1 MFRSKEQQFDF
12 YWKEIFTGLAY
23 NPIEFNTY
31 RFDQTMSLPHKFNK
45 LYEMFKELAMN
56 NQEVMDYL
64 KVFVET
70 FDFKLETT
78 VSDILAKWL
87 EDGVL
92 AELIRFAINE
102 EVVEARDGKD
112 SLKLRLEA
120 DYQSLDEKN
129 NQLASRL
136 NEFND
141 LFQQFQNSMNEA
153 NNNQNNQIQ
162 TNTNKINENFTLIQ
176 KLLPTQKEVNEARV
190 GKASLRE
197 KILDQD
203 SKIQD
208 TKRYVDTKLQGL
220 TDASPKETF
229 ATLSALQSTYPSG
242 KAGVFLVAENNSTY
256 HYYQGAWKKI
266 GDYGKSTYTG
276 NLEMLSKVTFT
287 ESGYFDGLA
296 ILNVVDSSLIIPKG
310 YVHFNETI
318 YGYEKQTL
326 LIGGTENSPMGIVI
340 FNVVT
345 RKFRMEWA
353 SSLANI
359 TANDLRV
366 AYINFKTS
374 QCEALFP
381 IFNANDIYINS
392 KSASQSIL
400 TLQSD
405 VVDVSIIPNLN
416 DNAVTLTFPSNL
428 DLYINR
434 TYYNYPTHSATIN
447 VPKSKFTVYVH
458 FNIVSHRYELYLY
471 ESLKSIPTP
480 SILIDVI
487 NIQNIKDNVLKYSG
501 GQANTNILDNIDY
514 HLPSYLSNGY
524 ANFLNDFKANRMLDN
539 KLVIAL
545 TTDTHV
551 VGSSTRYGNISNIVA
566 LSHYFKTDYLLHLGD
581 IVDKAESPESM
592 KQKLSSVVTQMGKG
606 HGKTFLIHGN
616 HDNNFSGQGGLVSEA
631 QIKNLVSRDN
641 LKNIS
646 SYHDSGAY
654 EVKDEPNKLI
664 FFFLNSF
671 DYPSTVQGTND
682 SLRYGFGA
690 SQIQWLQTRLASV
703 PENYKVLFFSHN
715 GFSGSST
722 IGDSD
727 TSIRNQGAI
736 RKLIESFNQ
745 STSVAI
751 TQTNVSTNPEFYNFS
766 LQTNFTG
773 KTKNKIIACF
783 SGHWHHDKNITLNGV
798 KHYSLISSYIDTQW
812 NNVGKTPNTVTSDS
826 IKLLLIDKTTFET
839 RLIGYG
845 GNLFKNVVI

>member
-31 RFDQTMSLPHKFNK
+31 RFDQTMSLPGKVNK
-45 LYEMFKELAMN
+45 LYDMFKVLAMN

-64 KVFVET
+64 KAFVET

-92 AELIRFAINE
+92 AELIRFVINE
-102 EVVEARDGKD
+102 EVVEARNGKA
-112 SLKLRLEA
+112 SLKIRLDS
-120 DYQSLDEKN
+120 DYKTLAEKDT
-129 NQLASRL
+129 QLSNKLA
-136 NEFND
+136 EFND
-141 LFQQFQNSMNEA
+141 LFNQFQNNVNET
-153 NNNQNNQIQ
+153 NNTQNNKIQ
-162 TNTNKINENFTLIQ
+162 DNTNKILENFDLIQ

-203 SKIQD
+203 SKIQEA
-208 TKRYVDTKLQGL
+208 KQYVDTKLQGL

-256 HYYQGAWKKI
+256 HYYQGSWTRI
-266 GDYGKSTYTG
+266 GDYGKSAFTG
-276 NLEMLSKVTFT
+276 NLEILSKVTFT
-287 ESGYFDGLA
+287 ENGYFDGLA
-296 ILNVVDSSLIIPKG
+296 ILNTIDLTLDMPKG
-310 YVHFNETI
+310 YVHFDTKS
-318 YGYEKQTL
+318 YVYEKQTI
-326 LIGGTENSPMGIVI
+326 LIGETQNSPMGIVV
-340 FNVVT
+340 FNTIT
-345 RKFRMEWA
+345 REFRMEWRST
-353 SSLANI
+353 SSNI

-366 AYINFKTS
+366 AYINFKTN

-381 IFNANDIYINS
+381 IFNSNDIYINS
-392 KSASQSIL
+392 KSSSQSIL
-400 TLQSD
+400 TSQTETVSVK
-405 VVDVSIIPNLN
+405 VVPTPTENI
-416 DNAVTLTFPSNL
+416 VTLTFPSNL

-434 TYYNYPTHSATIN
+434 AYYSYPTHSATLN
-447 VPKSKFTVYVH
+447 VPKSQFTVYVH
-458 FNIVSHRYELYLY
+458 FNIISYRYELYLF
-471 ESLKSIPTP
+471 ESLKRIPTP

-487 NIQNIKDNVLKYSG
+487 NIRNIKDNVLKYTG
-501 GQANTNILDNIDY
+501 GQSNSDILDGIDY
-514 HLPSYLSNGY
+514 QLPSYLSSSY
-524 ANFLNDFKANRMLDN
+524 ANFLNDYKANRLLDN
-539 KLVIAL
+539 KLIIAL

-551 VGSSTRYGNISNIVA
+551 VGTTTRYGNISNIVA

-581 IVDKAESPESM
+581 IVDSAESPESM

-606 HGKTFLIHGN
+606 HGKTFMIHGN
-616 HDNNFSGQGGLVSEA
+616 HDNNFSGQGGLVAEA

-641 LKNIS
+641 IKNIN
-646 SYHDSGAY
+646 SYHESGAY
-654 EVKDEPNKLI
+654 EVKDEPNKLV

-671 DYPSTVQGTND
+671 DYPSSVQGTSD

-690 SQIQWLQTRLASV
+690 SQVQWLHTRLTSV

-727 TSIRNQGAI
+727 TSVRNQGAI

-766 LQTNFTG
+766 LQANFKG
-773 KTKNKIIACF
+773 KTTNKIIACF

-798 KHYSLISSYIDTQW
+798 KHYSLISSLIDTTW
-812 NNVGKTPNTVTSDS
+812 NNVDKTPNTVTSDS